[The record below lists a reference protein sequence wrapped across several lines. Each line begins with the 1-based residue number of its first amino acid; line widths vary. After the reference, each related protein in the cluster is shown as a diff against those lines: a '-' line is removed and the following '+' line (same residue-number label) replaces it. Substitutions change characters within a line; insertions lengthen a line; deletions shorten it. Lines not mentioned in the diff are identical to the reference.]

1 MRISDW
7 SSDVCSSDLGGGASN
22 SAGSNGSGIGGAAL
36 EGPAIERLAILIAA
50 DPAHQ
55 VIEAGFP
62 CGVFH
67 RGIEEQAAEDDL
79 AAGVLFAV
87 QGGGARFQCL
97 QPGLGLFDLAAG
109 VFDSLW
115 RRSGHAQSFR

>member
-7 SSDVCSSDLGGGASN
+7 SSAVFSSAL
-22 SAGSNGSGIGGAAL
+22 SNGSGIGGSAL

-67 RGIEEQAAEDDL
+67 RGIEEHAAEDDL

-115 RRSGHAQSFR
+115 RRRGQAKSFC

>member
-1 MRISDW
+1 MTRRPPRSTRTYP
-7 SSDVCSSDLGGGASN
+7 LFPYTPLFR
-22 SAGSNGSGIGGAAL
+22 SNGSGIGGAAL

-50 DPAHQ
+50 DPAQQ

>member
-1 MRISDW
+1 M
-7 SSDVCSSDLGGGASN
+7 
-22 SAGSNGSGIGGAAL
+22 
-36 EGPAIERLAILIAA
+36 AA

-55 VIEAGFP
+55 VIEAGVP
-62 CGVFH
+62 CGGFP

-79 AAGVLFAV
+79 AAGVLFAG

-115 RRSGHAQSFR
+115 RRSGHAQSFRRSEEDTYELQSLMRNSYAGISSKKTKWTIQRRTGTLNAVGTD

>member
-1 MRISDW
+1 MIRRPPRSTRTDT
-7 SSDVCSSDLGGGASN
+7 LFPYTTFFR
-22 SAGSNGSGIGGAAL
+22 SG
-36 EGPAIERLAILIAA
+36 PSIERLAILIAA
-50 DPAHQ
+50 YPAHQ

-62 CGVFH
+62 CGVLH